1 MIHSPTKA
9 ENKVMV
15 AIKEVNENELPE
27 NGTIPSVCLH
37 VSSVSEDIT
46 KNAAVLLDFVQIRGD
61 GGGPCPNFLSHFH
74 KCIFG
79 Q

>member
-46 KNAAVLLDFVQIRGD
+46 KNAAVLLDFVQNTS
-61 GGGPCPNFLSHFH
+61 PPSPNLDNLYNFF
-74 KCIFG
+74 
-79 Q
+79 